1 LTVIPDASPVA
12 VAVTPPAR
20 SPWRL
25 PLIAALALAFASLA
39 LVSGIAYVAVLAGA
53 TGTAERQVLD
63 RAVRVVEAQTALIR
77 SRLDPVS
84 ENLELIA
91 ALIAAGR
98 IDVNSPV
105 DVREALAVM
114 MRQVSSISAAGF
126 ATLDMQ
132 FHRAARQPDGVI
144 TRDTVSLLTLPRGL
158 ERFRQLQISHR
169 TFWGELFWNDRLKQ
183 PVLNVRAP
191 VRRIDDAFIGGLVA
205 TVAVG
210 DLSYLIGDRTQG
222 GDGRYFILV
231 DHDHVLAHPRLVDPR
246 GLGLSQDRELPTIKE
261 VDDPVL
267 AKFWDPPVRRALID
281 RALGSLGHVVEVD
294 GRQWVFVY
302 RSLPNFGPTPWLVG
316 QYFPIEEATADLD
329 RLMNGAIVGAA
340 SLAAALLLALLIG
353 MRMAR
358 SIRTITTAADAIQR
372 LEFDQ
377 PMHKR
382 SRLREIDD
390 AAHSLD
396 RARGALK
403 WFGAYVPH
411 RLVRRLMELGEDG
424 VASRR
429 RDLTVMFTDIV
440 EFTPQAEGL
449 PVQETADLLNHH
461 FALLGACI
469 EHEHGVIDKY
479 IGDSVMAVWG
489 GLQRQDDHAD
499 AAIRAA
505 LAIAKVIG
513 EDNAILRAAGK
524 PPIRVRIGMHSG
536 PAVVGNIGAPGRV
549 NYTVVGDTVNIAQR
563 FEQLGKEFM
572 KPDDEVVVLAS
583 GATLAAVKDR
593 SALGITP
600 PPPEQRHVK
609 GHDEP
614 VDVYRLV

>member
-1 LTVIPDASPVA
+1 MVRRPL
-12 VAVTPPAR
+12 
-20 SPWRL
+20 RL
-25 PLIAALALAFASLA
+25 PLIAALALAFVSLA
-39 LVSGIAYVAVLAGA
+39 LVSGIAYIAVLAGA
-53 TGTAERQVLD
+53 TGTAERLLLD
-63 RAVRVVEAQTALIR
+63 RAARVVDAQTALIR
-77 SRLDPVS
+77 RQLDPVG

-98 IDVNSPV
+98 IDVGSAV

-114 MRQVSSISAAGF
+114 MKQTPSVSAAGF
-126 ATLDMQ
+126 GTLDLQ
-132 FHRAARQPDGVI
+132 FHRAIRQPDGQIV
-144 TRDTVSLLTLPRGL
+144 RDTVSLLTLPRGL

-169 TFWGELFWNDRLKQ
+169 TFWGELFWNDGLMQ
-183 PVLNVRAP
+183 PVLNVRTP

-210 DLSYLIGDRTQG
+210 DLSYLIGDRSQG

-231 DHDHVLAHPRLVDPR
+231 DHDHVLAHPRLIDPR
-246 GLGLSQDRELPTIKE
+246 GLGLSENRPLPTIKQ

-267 AKFWDPPVRRALID
+267 AKFWDPPVRRAQID
-281 RALGSLGHVVEVD
+281 RALGSLGHVVAAE

-302 RSLPNFGPTPWLVG
+302 RQLPNYGPQPWLVG
-316 QYFPIEEATADLD
+316 QYFPVEDATADLD
-329 RLMNGAIVGAA
+329 RLMNGAIVGGG
-340 SLAAALLLALLIG
+340 SLAVALLLALLIG
-353 MRMAR
+353 FRMTR
-358 SIRTITTAADAIQR
+358 SIRTITSAAESIER

-377 PMHKR
+377 PMHRR

-396 RARGALK
+396 KARSALK

-424 VASRR
+424 IASRR
-429 RDLTVMFTDIV
+429 REVTVMFTDIV

-469 EHEHGVIDKY
+469 EREHGVIDKY

-489 GLQRQDDHAD
+489 GLSRQEDHAD
-499 AAIRAA
+499 SAVRAA
-505 LAIAKVIG
+505 LAIARVIC
-513 EDNAILRAAGK
+513 EDNALLRAIGK
-524 PPIRVRIGMHSG
+524 PPVRIRVGLHSG
-536 PAVVGNIGAPGRV
+536 PAVVGNIGAPGRI
-549 NYTVVGDTVNIAQR
+549 NFTVVGDTVNIAQR

-572 KPDDEVVVLAS
+572 KPDQEVVVLVS
-583 GATLAAVKDR
+583 GDTLAAVKDR
-593 SALGITP
+593 DSLGIAL

-609 GHDEP
+609 GHDTP

>member
-1 LTVIPDASPVA
+1 M
-12 VAVTPPAR
+12 R
-20 SPWRL
+20 GPWRL
-25 PLIAALALAFASLA
+25 PLIVALALAFVSLA
-39 LVSGIAYVAVLAGA
+39 LISGIAYVIVLAGA
-53 TGTAERQVLD
+53 TGTAERLLLD
-63 RAVRVVEAQTALIR
+63 RAARVVEAQTALIK

-105 DVREALAVM
+105 DIREALAVM
-114 MRQVSSISAAGF
+114 MKQVPAVSAAGF
-126 ATLDMQ
+126 GTLDLQ
-132 FHRAARQPDGVI
+132 FHRAVRQPDGVI
-144 TRDTVSLLTLPRGL
+144 ARDTVSLLTLPRGL
-158 ERFRQLQISHR
+158 ERIRQLQISHR
-169 TFWGELFWNDRLKQ
+169 TFWGELFWSDALKQ
-183 PVLNVRAP
+183 PVLNVRTP
-191 VRRIDDAFIGGLVA
+191 VRRIDDAFIGGVGA
-205 TVAVG
+205 PVAVG
-210 DLSYLIGDRTQG
+210 DLSYLIRDPNQPRG
-222 GDGRYFILV
+222 GNYFILV

-246 GLGLSQDRELPTIKE
+246 GLDLSENKPLPTIKQ

-267 AKFWDPPVRRALID
+267 AKFWDPPMRRPQID
-281 RALGSLGHVVEVD
+281 RALGALGHVVEAG

-302 RSLPNFGPTPWLVG
+302 RPLPHYGPEPWLVG
-316 QYFPIEEATADLD
+316 QYFPVEDATADLD
-329 RLMNGAIVGAA
+329 RLMNGAMVGGG
-340 SLAAALLLALLIG
+340 SLAVALLLALLIG
-353 MRMAR
+353 LRMAR
-358 SIRTITTAADAIQR
+358 SIRTITSAAEAIQR

-396 RARGALK
+396 KARGALK

-411 RLVRRLMELGEDG
+411 RLVFRLMELGEDG
-424 VASRR
+424 IASRR
-429 RDLTVMFTDIV
+429 RNVTVMFTDIV
-440 EFTPQAEGL
+440 EFTPQAEDL
-449 PVQETADLLNHH
+449 PEQETADLLNHH

-489 GLQRQDDHAD
+489 GLSRQEDHAD
-499 AAIRAA
+499 SAIRAA
-505 LAIAKVIG
+505 LAIARVIR
-513 EDNAILRAAGK
+513 EDNAMRRAAGEL
-524 PPIRVRIGMHSG
+524 PIRVRVGLHSG

-549 NYTVVGDTVNIAQR
+549 NFTVVGDTVNIAQR

-572 KPDDEVVVLAS
+572 TPDDEVVVLVS
-583 GATLAAVKDR
+583 GGTLAAVKDR
-593 SALGITP
+593 ESLGITP